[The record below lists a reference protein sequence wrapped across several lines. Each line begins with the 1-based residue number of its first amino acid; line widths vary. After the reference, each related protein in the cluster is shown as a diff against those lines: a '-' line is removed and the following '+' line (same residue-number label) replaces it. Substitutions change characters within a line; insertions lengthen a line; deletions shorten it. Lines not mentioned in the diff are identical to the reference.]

1 MELAGLLGLGSATRA
16 RHCSG
21 RRGEQPAASVLWGGR
36 GRANG
41 QMQSNEG
48 LKETRAV
55 FMKQEAGGP
64 AMVGTLDAG

>member
-41 QMQSNEG
+41 QMQSN
-48 LKETRAV
+48 
-55 FMKQEAGGP
+55 
-64 AMVGTLDAG
+64 